1 MIIISRTQS
10 TNKDFI
16 ELVKLLDADLKIRD
30 GEDHAFYNQFNKVDT
45 IKHVVVA
52 YKNEQAIACGAIK
65 EYDQYTMEIKR
76 MFTHVDF
83 RSQGIASMIIIALE
97 KWAKELTY
105 ERIILETGIKQPE
118 AINLYKK
125 NGYVLIPNYGQY
137 TEIETSVCF
146 EKNI

>member
-1 MIIISRTQS
+1 MLTVQRTQS
-10 TNKDFI
+10 SDINFI
-16 ELVKLLDADLKIRD
+16 SLVQLLDADLKIRD

-52 YKNEQAIACGAIK
+52 YKNEQPIACGAIK
-65 EYDQYTMEIKR
+65 KYDKKTMEIKR

-83 RSQGIASMIIIALE
+83 RGQGIASMIIIALE